1 MEKIFIDGKHVISV
15 NATMTDCVAYEEN
28 LELSDAEVEERIFGD
43 FLGINNSL
51 RVVDTEYG
59 PALDVSADG
68 LDAVLYLVNGC
79 HYAADGV
86 SVFVFK
92 DGKEMSEVEIVEG
105 ARRFDDKIYGSFG
118 EVSWRMD
125 DLRQALRKNGIQETD
140 KNVHKLHD
148 AVTSHFFTDQMIE
161 RGLEIIDSL
170 ISLIMDNDDW
180 E

>member
-1 MEKIFIDGKHVISV
+1 MKKKFTDGKHVITL
-15 NATMTDCVAYEEN
+15 NAQMLDLGEN
-28 LELSDAEVEERIFGD
+28 GEPLELSDAEVEARIFGD

-59 PALDVSADG
+59 PAQDVSADG
-68 LDAVLYLVNGC
+68 LDAVLYRVNSC
-79 HYAADGV
+79 HYAADSV

-92 DGKEMSEVEIVEG
+92 DGKELSEAEIAEG
-105 ARRFDDKIYGSFG
+105 AERFDDKIYGSFG
-118 EVSWRMD
+118 EVSWRME

-140 KNVHKLHD
+140 RNIHKIHD

-161 RGLEIIDSL
+161 RGWEIIDSL
-170 ISLIMDNDDW
+170 IDNNDW